1 VRARALSKYMEGE
14 TSPSAVAS
22 ALSVPLNVV
31 SHHTQV
37 LLRAGA
43 IELVRTQPR
52 RGATEHFYRA
62 VLTGEIEDTDWSRVP
77 VKLRRALARIV
88 IDGAMRESG
97 DALPNGGMDGES
109 THLSRNYFVLDAE
122 GQRQLASLLRE
133 TVEQAEAIAR
143 ASHARAAGNGSGY
156 ELVVMAFGADV
167 KPRGLA
173 RAASVRPRPART
185 RAEPTPRAAR

>member
-1 VRARALSKYMEGE
+1 MESE
-14 TSPSAVAS
+14 TSPSAVAA

-62 VLTGEIEDTDWSRVP
+62 VLSGEIEDTEWSRVP
-77 VKLRRALARIV
+77 VKLRRALARLV

-97 DALPNGGMDGES
+97 DALAHGGMDGEP

-122 GQRQLASLLRE
+122 GQRQLASLLRD
-133 TVEQAEAIAR
+133 TVERATAIAR
-143 ASHARAAGNGSGY
+143 ASHDRADGAVSAY

-167 KPRGLA
+167 KPTGLG
-173 RAASVRPRPART
+173 RAASARPRPARI
-185 RAEPTPRAAR
+185 RSDLMPRASR